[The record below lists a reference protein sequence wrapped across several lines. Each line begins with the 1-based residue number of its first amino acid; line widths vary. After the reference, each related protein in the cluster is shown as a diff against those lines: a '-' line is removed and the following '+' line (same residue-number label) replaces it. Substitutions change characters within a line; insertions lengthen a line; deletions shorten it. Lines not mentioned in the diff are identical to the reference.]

1 MRSLFAAG
9 LSIFLAVAVSSAQ
22 FRGPGSGA
30 LGGAYASQGISRPLG
45 GIGPSYPGAFRFGQ
59 NQNSR
64 GRFGARVG
72 AYPFPYAYSVYVPG
86 YFDTLGDQGYYPPVS
101 VPPPPAAAGN
111 PPVIINQFFGA
122 QDSGQGF
129 APGVVPGGVPVD
141 PNGNPIYPSPG
152 PQPPPAAGVNALQP
166 GDPMGPAQNYYLI
179 AYKDHSV
186 YAVLAYWLEGN
197 TLNYV
202 TTQNTH
208 NQASLNL
215 IDLDLTKTLNQA
227 RSVPFSLPGK

>member
-1 MRSLFAAG
+1 MKALFAAA
-9 LSIFLAVAVSSAQ
+9 LLTLFTAAVSSAQ
-22 FRGPGSGA
+22 FARAGA
-30 LGGAYASQGISRPLG
+30 LGGAYASQGMARPLG
-45 GIGPSYPGAFRFGQ
+45 GIGSSFRFGQ
-59 NQNSR
+59 NQNFR
-64 GRFGARVG
+64 GRSGSRSGVYAL
-72 AYPFPYAYSVYVPG
+72 PYTYSVYVPS
-86 YFDTLGDQGYYPPVS
+86 YFDALGDQGYYPPVA

-129 APGVVPGGVPVD
+129 APGGAPGGVQGFGPVD
-141 PNGNPIYPSPG
+141 PNGNPIYPSAG
-152 PQPPPAAGVNALQP
+152 PQPPPAAGVNAPQA
-166 GDPMGPAQNYYLI
+166 GDPLGPAQNYYLI

-202 TTQNTH
+202 TVQNTH

-227 RSVPFSLPGK
+227 RSIPFSLPGK

>member
-129 APGVVPGGVPVD
+129 APGVVPGGVLVD
-141 PNGNPIYPSPG
+141 PNGNPIYASAA
-152 PQPPPAAGVNALQP
+152 PQHPPAAGAFAPQP
-166 GDPMGPAQNYYLI
+166 GDRMAPAQN
-179 AYKDHSV
+179 
-186 YAVLAYWLEGN
+186 
-197 TLNYV
+197 
-202 TTQNTH
+202 
-208 NQASLNL
+208 
-215 IDLDLTKTLNQA
+215 
-227 RSVPFSLPGK
+227 

>member
-9 LSIFLAVAVSSAQ
+9 LSVFMAATFCSAQ
-22 FRGPGSGA
+22 FRGAGTGA
-30 LGGAYASQGISRPLG
+30 LGGTYASPGISRPLG
-45 GIGPSYPGAFRFGQ
+45 GIGPSFPGAFRFGQ

-64 GRFGARVG
+64 GRYGTRSG
-72 AYPFPYAYSVYVPG
+72 LYPFPYAYSVYVPG
-86 YFDTLGDQGYYPPVS
+86 YFDSLGDQGYYPPAS
-101 VPPPPAAAGN
+101 VPPPLSAAGN
-111 PPVIINQFFGA
+111 PPVIINQFFGP

-129 APGVVPGGVPVD
+129 APGFVPGD
-141 PNGNPIYPSPG
+141 QNGNPIYPSPA
-152 PQPPPAAGVNALQP
+152 PQPPPAAGVNAPQP
-166 GDPMGPAQNYYLI
+166 GGPLSPAQNYYLI

>member
-1 MRSLFAAG
+1 MFFAG
-9 LSIFLAVAVSSAQ
+9 AVASAQ
-22 FRGPGSGA
+22 LAGTGA

-45 GIGPSYPGAFRFGQ
+45 GISPSALRFGQ
-59 NQNSR
+59 TQGSR
-64 GRFGARVG
+64 GRYASRPGVFA
-72 AYPFPYAYSVYVPG
+72 FPYAYSVYVPS

-101 VPPPPAAAGN
+101 VPPPLPGAGN
-111 PPVIINQFFGA
+111 PPVIINQYFGA
-122 QDSGQGF
+122 PDSGQG
-129 APGVVPGGVPVD
+129 VVPVD
-141 PNGNPIYPSPG
+141 QNGNPIYPSSS
-152 PQPPPAAGVNALQP
+152 PQPPPAAGVSSPQP
-166 GDPMGPAQNYYLI
+166 GYPLGPAQNYYLI

-227 RSVPFSLPGK
+227 RSVPFSLPAK